1 MKCET
6 SKYKALEK
14 KNQEPNSVFSAA
26 KVEEKNIL
34 FSFFVILVLNL
45 VLIPLI
51 FLIAKFK
58 L

>member
-1 MKCET
+1 LKCET
-6 SKYKALEK
+6 LKYKALEK

-26 KVEEKNIL
+26 KVEEKNIYIYFL
-34 FSFFVILVLNL
+34 FILVLNL
-45 VLIPLI
+45 VLIALI